1 MAAKRQDKSLGE
13 MIAELRKDKKL
24 SYVDIEQKGIIP
36 AQLVEDIEKGMIG
49 PSIGA
54 LKKIC
59 KALEIPLTD
68 FFQRAGVSEDDLGST
83 EAGNDVSLVRKDKRE
98 RLSVKG
104 SRAVIEALT
113 KTTGK
118 SSFEIIL
125 QEVEPKSSGGDW
137 LTHPGEECCFLVQGN
152 IRVHVE
158 DATYEL
164 SEGDTLW
171 FKTTQRHKWENPYD
185 QSAVMMWIMSPPYHS
200 NV

>member
-1 MAAKRQDKSLGE
+1 MAAREKDASVGE
-13 MIAELRKDKKL
+13 MIARLRKEKKL
-24 SYVDIEQKGIIP
+24 SYADIENKGIIP

-68 FFQRAGVSEDDLGST
+68 FFQRAGVSEDDVKSGDT
-83 EAGNDVSLVRKDKRE
+83 AGDVSLVKKDERE
-98 RLSVKG
+98 RLSVRG

-118 SSFEIIL
+118 SSFEIVW

-137 LTHPGEECCFLVQGN
+137 LTHPGEECCFVVRGEV
-152 IRVHVE
+152 RVHVE

-171 FKTTQRHKWENPYD
+171 FTTNQRHKWENPYD
-185 QSAVMMWIMSPPYHS
+185 KPAVMMWIMTPPYHS
-200 NV
+200 SV